1 MQQLKSLA
9 HTLFHGKAADKKT
22 GLALGCGA
30 VLGAAHVGV
39 LRAIEEHGIKI
50 DAVAGTSIGAL
61 VAALYAF
68 GRNWKDI
75 GEVAR
80 HLNWFDISGL
90 SPSQYGLLN
99 NQKMGKKI
107 RDLLGEVSF
116 NETRIPLAIV
126 TADISKGEKVVLR
139 EGDVGKAVI
148 ASSCIPGVFK
158 PVQYDGRMLVD
169 GGIMENVPI
178 EPLRDMGMGYVIG
191 VDLNTRHSYKK
202 PRHIIDVIMNATL
215 IMMNTAT
222 KIQTSK
228 ADLMIT
234 PDLSP
239 FNLVDTG
246 QVDDLIVEGYLE
258 AKKSFPLTFTW

>member
-1 MQQLKSLA
+1 MNVRSVIEKIFPGT
-9 HTLFHGKAADKKT
+9 HNGKKT
-22 GLALGCGA
+22 GLALGGGA

-39 LRAIEEHGIKI
+39 LRAIEEYGIKV

-68 GRNWKDI
+68 GRDWKDI

-80 HLNWFDISGL
+80 HLHWFDISSV

-107 RDLLGEVSF
+107 CDLLGDVTF
-116 NETRIPLAIV
+116 KDTLIPLAIV
-126 TADISKGEKVVLR
+126 TADISSGEKVVLR
-139 EGDVGKAVI
+139 EGNVGNAVM
-148 ASSCIPGVFK
+148 ASSCIPGIFK
-158 PVQYDGRMLVD
+158 PVQHDGRMLVD

-178 EPLRDMGMGYVIG
+178 QPLRDMGMDYVIG

-222 KIQTSK
+222 KIQASE
-228 ADLMIT
+228 ADLMLS
-234 PDLSP
+234 PDLSDY
-239 FNLVDTG
+239 NLVDTS
-246 QVDDLIVEGYLE
+246 QVDDLIEEGYRE
-258 AKKSFPLTFTW
+258 AREGLWKL

>member
-1 MQQLKSLA
+1 MTVQSMLQKILPGRKK
-9 HTLFHGKAADKKT
+9 GKKI
-22 GLALGCGA
+22 GLALGGGA

-39 LRAIEEHGIKI
+39 LKAIDEYGIQI
-50 DAVAGTSIGAL
+50 NAVSGTSIGAL
-61 VAALYAF
+61 VAAMYAF

-75 GEVAR
+75 GEMAR
-80 HLNWFDISGL
+80 HLHWFDISGL

-99 NQKMGKKI
+99 NEKMGKKI
-107 RDLLGEVSF
+107 HDLLGDVSF

-126 TADISKGEKVVLR
+126 TADISKGEKLVLR
-139 EGDVGKAVI
+139 EGDVGKAVM

-158 PVQYDGRMLVD
+158 PVEHDGRMLVD

-178 EPLRDMGMGYVIG
+178 QPLCDMGMDYVIG

-228 ADLMIT
+228 ADLMLS
-234 PDLSP
+234 PDLSEY
-239 FNLVDTG
+239 NLVDTS
-246 QVDDLIVEGYLE
+246 QVDDLIEEGYRE
-258 AKKSFPLTFTW
+258 AREGLWKL